1 MANTAA
7 LYPGAAPVDDP
18 TTTVGA
24 VAWTNP
30 GRAQSQNDSG
40 ATVSID
46 RTNASHYLIANTF
59 GPSLPAGCTL
69 NGLVVEVRA
78 KRTSGTGTGSLLS
91 VQWCGLTFSKGSWS
105 LSTYGSAKTN
115 SSGLTG
121 SFAYYTFG
129 TSSDVWGTSNPASD
143 FNADS
148 TGVAIQVST
157 GNPTDTPAYE
167 VDTVRVT
174 YYYTEAAT
182 GKRSSISLSAGIRL

>member
-18 TTTVGA
+18 TVTVGA

-30 GRAQSQNDSG
+30 DRAQTQNDSG

-69 NGLVVEVRA
+69 DGLVVEVRA
-78 KRTSGTGTGSLLS
+78 KRTSGTGANSSLR
-91 VQWCGLTFSKGSWS
+91 VQWCGLFNNKGTYNLS
-105 LSTYGSAKTN
+105 LYGNQKVN
-115 SSGLTG
+115 NSGLTG

-129 TSSDVWGTSNPASD
+129 TSSDVWGISNPVSD
-143 FNADS
+143 FNYGG
-148 TGVAIQVST
+148 TGVAIQCVT
-157 GNPTDTPAYE
+157 TDLTDTPAFE

-174 YYYTEAAT
+174 YHYTEAAT